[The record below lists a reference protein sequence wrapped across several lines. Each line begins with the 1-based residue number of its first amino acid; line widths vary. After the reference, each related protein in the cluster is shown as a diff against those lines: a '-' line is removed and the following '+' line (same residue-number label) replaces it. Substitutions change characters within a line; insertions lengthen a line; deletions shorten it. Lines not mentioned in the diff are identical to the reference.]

1 MLGMP
6 LEFRAVTRMQ
16 PLITLYHRRHA
27 RFGGGL
33 DLAATWRSV
42 PCSVDEI
49 VNLAV
54 LQPRNPT
61 ASQRFFRSDEV
72 GKLIP

>member
-27 RFGGGL
+27 RFGGRGL
-33 DLAATWRSV
+33 GSDVA
-42 PCSVDEI
+42 
-49 VNLAV
+49 
-54 LQPRNPT
+54 
-61 ASQRFFRSDEV
+61 FR
-72 GKLIP
+72 PMFC